1 MRRILRLE
9 RHGVPCFWM
18 LLIFVINRSFIFQE
32 VAEFSCLRS
41 VLSPDFRATF
51 LSHYYMVPL
60 CYVSCIISKKILFHM
75 ACMASFS
82 SLKCCHTCSCSKC
95 YFVNENVIAC
105 LISYSILC
113 NKSHE
118 FCEIMG
124 IKKNVGVYLF
134 KFRAQQTRFEINV
147 LAV

>member
-1 MRRILRLE
+1 
-9 RHGVPCFWM
+9 M
-18 LLIFVINRSFIFQE
+18 LLHGSPLLRFVYNTEENVTS
-32 VAEFSCLRS
+32 S
-41 VLSPDFRATF
+41 
-51 LSHYYMVPL
+51 
-60 CYVSCIISKKILFHM
+60 

-95 YFVNENVIAC
+95 YFADENVIAC
-105 LISYSILC
+105 LISYYILC

-118 FCEIMG
+118 FREIME
-124 IKKNVGVYLF
+124 IKKKHVGVYLF